1 MSRRISVR
9 MPDDQAERFLRE
21 QRLRRQRSSD
31 LLRDLVEEA
40 LRMRECPGI
49 VFLDAP
55 TGRQATVAG
64 TGLAVW
70 EVVSLWRS
78 LGSVGALLDRFP
90 HLSERGVRDA
100 LAYAERFPDEIE
112 AAIQENEALDETE
125 LRRRYPYL
133 TGLEPEP

>member
-1 MSRRISVR
+1 MSRRISAR
-9 MPDDQAERFLRE
+9 MPDHQAERFERE
-21 QRLRRQRSSD
+21 QRIRQQRSSD
-31 LLRDLVEEA
+31 LMRELLEEA

-78 LGSVGALLDRFP
+78 FGSTKALMERFP
-90 HLSERGVRDA
+90 HLSERGIRDA
-100 LAYAERFPDEIE
+100 LAYADRFPEEIE
-112 AAIQENEALDETE
+112 AAIRENVALDDRE
-125 LRRRYPYL
+125 LRQRYPYL
-133 TGLEPEP
+133 TGLEAEP